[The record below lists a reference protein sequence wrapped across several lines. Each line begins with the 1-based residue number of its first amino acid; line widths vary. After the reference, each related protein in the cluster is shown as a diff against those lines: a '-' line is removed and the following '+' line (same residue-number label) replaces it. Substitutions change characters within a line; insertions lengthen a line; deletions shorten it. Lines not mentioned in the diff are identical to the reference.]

1 MNKAFHY
8 YIIQLS
14 FFSVLIFLTS
24 FLIKEN
30 TESDFLI
37 EHVMI
42 LQITFFFTYLF
53 SHKILITFKKKSP
66 NKFIRVFMLNTAL
79 KMFVLLIVLV
89 SALFL
94 INTNHFSFAIS
105 FLILYLLY
113 AGFELYFL
121 LSLFKQKKDN

>member
-53 SHKILITFKKKSP
+53 SHKILIAFKKKSP

-79 KMFVLLIVLV
+79 KIFVLLIVLV

-94 INTNHFSFAIS
+94 INTNHFSFTIS